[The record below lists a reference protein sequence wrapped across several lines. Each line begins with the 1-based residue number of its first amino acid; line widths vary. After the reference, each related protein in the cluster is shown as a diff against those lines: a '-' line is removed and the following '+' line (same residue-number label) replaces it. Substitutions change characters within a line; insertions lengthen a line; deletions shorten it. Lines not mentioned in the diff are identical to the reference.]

1 MSALVPTTLL
11 ASPPLSLSPLLARLL
26 TITLWAVAILLLL
39 FILVMGLRWI
49 ARTRKRL
56 GKCVFHLHFTN
67 QGNLNCHYALQAQEP
82 ARVLRF
88 HFLLNGVELP
98 EFVPPKPPPTTTVV
112 PAAVV
117 QQASPVSPARPT
129 RKPPSGFKKKSAQA
143 RRSIG
148 VVAGILSTLGALL
161 PGSAGR
167 SAAQAGSK
175 VRFGQAQ
182 AGRAAQVSS
191 GISNLSGK
199 APSEEGVPPQGGHP
213 PQVGHPPPVGAK
225 QSIPEPSSYNATL
238 HPAPAEP
245 DTQFPGQWV
254 QTPFVAPGE
263 SILLDLHVIPN
274 NPRRS
279 QLYTFKIVARCV
291 EALAAAGG
299 KDLRSPVESVET
311 GQTQIR
317 GIPWI
322 GVYWPQILW
331 ILFTTALGVVIF
343 GFLVTSLS
351 L

>member
-26 TITLWAVAILLLL
+26 TITLWVAAILLLL

-191 GISNLSGK
+191 GVSNLSGK
-199 APSEEGVPPQGGHP
+199 APSSEGSPPPQGVP
-213 PQVGHPPPVGAK
+213 ARAVEQARPVAAS
-225 QSIPEPSSYNATL
+225 QAASPS
-238 HPAPAEP
+238 PVEP

-274 NPRRS
+274 SPRRS